1 MLETIKP
8 DVIVSDSVFRASELD
23 GPGFIQAVRQRTVSA
38 LTPVIVISGYV
49 REEDRR
55 AARAAGAD
63 RYLLKPLLPEALY
76 GEITNALRARAR
88 GQRMAWNWSEASLDR
103 RGIDGLRAA
112 PPRRRCHVDHRRV
125 AGR

>member
-1 MLETIKP
+1 MRRSGTVLLLNSFDGRDMYAEYLRHRDLTVATAARPEDALDMLETIKP

-55 AARAAGAD
+55 AARAAGA
-63 RYLLKPLLPEALY
+63 
-76 GEITNALRARAR
+76 
-88 GQRMAWNWSEASLDR
+88 
-103 RGIDGLRAA
+103 
-112 PPRRRCHVDHRRV
+112 
-125 AGR
+125 